1 MVQTLA
7 SRLVLL
13 SADGVPER
21 PLPMNRGRLV
31 LGRSADCDVVL
42 TDPQVSRHHAELRY
56 DNGRWVLRDLGS
68 TAGTTHSG
76 RPLERPVELRHG
88 DVIGLGPVHLR
99 YEEDSAEPPT
109 AIGRAVPAGVPHPR
123 GVQPTVPPGRMD
135 FGRIDGSGNDF
146 VIGTQNN
153 FHAARES
160 FLREVAATRTRARA
174 FVWLGVLLVVA
185 GIGTALVVVSGFFS
199 ELSDAINSQTVTPP
213 PGSPFDAELGG
224 VPVIVVAAGLEF
236 AGVLMI
242 VIGIV
247 LHVTATARRRDADRR
262 YPVHPPARH
271 R

>member
-1 MVQTLA
+1 MVQALP

-13 SADGVPER
+13 SANGVAER
-21 PLPMNRGRLV
+21 PVPMNRGRLA
-31 LGRSADCDVVL
+31 LGRSADNDVVL
-42 TDPQVSRHHAELRY
+42 TDPQVSRHHAELR
-56 DNGRWVLRDLGS
+56 NETGRWVLRDLGS

-76 RPLERPVELRHG
+76 RRLERPVVLRHG

-99 YEEDSAEPPT
+99 YEEDGGEPPT
-109 AIGRAVPAGVPHPR
+109 VIGPAVPAGVPHPR
-123 GVQPTVPPGRMD
+123 PAQPTVPPGRMD

-153 FHAARES
+153 YHARES

-174 FVWLGVLLVVA
+174 FIWLGVVLVVA
-185 GIGTALVVVSGFFS
+185 GIGMALFVVSGFFS
-199 ELSDAINSQTVTPP
+199 DLGDAIGSEQITDPP
-213 PGSPFDAELGG
+213 QSPFGEEVGG
-224 VPVIVVAAGLEF
+224 VPLMVIAAGLEV

-247 LHVTATARRRDADRR
+247 LHVTATARRRDVDRR
-262 YPVHPPARH
+262 YPVHPPVRH